1 MQVNEINKNQ
11 GLNKTS
17 KTTKSSPT
25 TGTSFSA
32 YLEESMKTQTT
43 PLEASGNIAATDAL
57 LAAQMVEGDEK
68 KEQKKKQLER
78 GEGLLSRLEEIRD
91 ALLQGTI
98 SKERLAEIAR
108 FVRERQI
115 KGEDER
121 LNEVLAEI
129 ELRVEVELAK
139 LTK

>member
-17 KTTKSSPT
+17 KTTK
-25 TGTSFSA
+25 
-32 YLEESMKTQTT
+32 

>member
-17 KTTKSSPT
+17 KTTKTST
-25 TGTSFSA
+25 TSGTSFSA
-32 YLEESMKTQTT
+32 YLEESMKPQTT

>member
-1 MQVNEINKNQ
+1 MGISVKMQVNEINKNQ

-68 KEQKKKQLER
+68 KEQNEKLGKSLDILEKKFGRNIVRTGFVNKEVPFKQGFLT
-78 GEGLLSRLEEIRD
+78 SPQD
-91 ALLQGTI
+91 
-98 SKERLAEIAR
+98 
-108 FVRERQI
+108 
-115 KGEDER
+115 
-121 LNEVLAEI
+121 
-129 ELRVEVELAK
+129 VE
-139 LTK
+139 